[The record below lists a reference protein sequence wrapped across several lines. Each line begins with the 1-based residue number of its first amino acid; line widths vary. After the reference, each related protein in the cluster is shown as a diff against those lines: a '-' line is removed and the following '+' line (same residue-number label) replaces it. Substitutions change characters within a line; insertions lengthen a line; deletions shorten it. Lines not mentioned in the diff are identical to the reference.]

1 LRHDIRLRDRR
12 GVEHRL
18 LADSQ
23 CRNTLFHAEAQNL
36 SALMPE
42 LRNRGVSHFRVEL
55 LNENSVAEVR
65 RVMAMYQP
73 SNGTS

>member
-1 LRHDIRLRDRR
+1 
-12 GVEHRL
+12 
-18 LADSQ
+18 
-23 CRNTLFHAEAQNL
+23 
-36 SALMPE
+36 
-42 LRNRGVSHFRVEL
+42 VSHFRVEL